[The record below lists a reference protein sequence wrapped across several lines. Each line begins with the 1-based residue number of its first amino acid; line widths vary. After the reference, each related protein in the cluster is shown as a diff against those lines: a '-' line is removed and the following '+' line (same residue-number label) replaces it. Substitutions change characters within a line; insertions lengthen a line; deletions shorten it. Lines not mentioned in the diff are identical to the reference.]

1 MERATVKW
9 FNNAKGFGFVTCNS
23 FDGDIFVHFSV
34 IEGEGYRTLKMGQ
47 EVQIEYTDTERGPTV
62 TRLILN

>member
-1 MERATVKW
+1 MEKATVKW
-9 FNNAKGFGFVTCNS
+9 FNNAKGFGFVTCDS

-47 EVQIEYTDTERGPTV
+47 EVQIEYSESDKGPSV
-62 TRLILN
+62 TCLTID